1 MVRAAAHNFVQT
13 SDNALMEE
21 MLTRKWEIYTKESA
35 GLVEQV
41 EEPSYEDYEA
51 FATLAMLKTDKDSSA
66 KSLTEG
72 TNYREIPDTLLVS
85 VLDYA
90 CLSCKLL

>member
-21 MLTRKWEIYTKESA
+21 MLTREWEM
-35 GLVEQV
+35 VEQV